1 MTDRRSLY
9 KLFLPSTVV
18 CLVFFLSHH
27 AFAQPTSAGRIGPEE
42 SNITDV
48 RAVAGQPFGVATF
61 SVFLGPLEEGV
72 LPRVLIQD
80 EQSRIFYPAIVTKPA
95 TLPFR
100 QANENQPRRIG
111 QGGLVDRL
119 RNAVRNTQDRIEPP
133 QILKVSF
140 LFRGENPLRVRLAG
154 DVEQEITINPE
165 NPVIRQPHRLLLD
178 EWWDD
183 YVDQAKR
190 QVAASDYPPLIQ
202 TYLTLTLA
210 RRFDFPAPDL
220 RTEAELK
227 RESKRNGPLS
237 TLELLA
243 GTESMREVFR
253 RQALMPDRDLSAT
266 PVRLPDAPTWR
277 QLELP
282 KVPDQIPIET
292 ISKRVPPECFYLRFG
307 SFQNYLWFKDLS
319 DSRSGELS
327 QMVTMRGLNFE
338 SNLRIERML
347 NTKAT
352 VLAKLFGDQVIGD
365 MAIIGNDLYAQ
376 EGPTL
381 GVVFEAKNI
390 DLLVN
395 SIASERQ
402 TAFRQMESTG
412 ARLEELTIADHPAT
426 LLSTPDN
433 AIRSFMVVHDNYLL
447 VTTSRRLAERFTEIA
462 HGQSSLGDSP
472 EFRYARLLMPLE
484 NNYTMMAYMS
494 PQFFQQ
500 LLSPEY
506 QIELRRRLSAI
517 SHIEMVELAQA
528 MARAEGKPNESVE
541 DLIAGEFLP
550 ADFDRRADG
559 SRIIRDGDRWIDA
572 NRGARGSF
580 LPIADAE
587 IPEIS
592 PEEAAVYKLDSTFYR
607 DNWQQTD
614 PLVVGLRRF
623 ANPDRE
629 GLERVTVEAYVAPFG
644 QEKYGWLS
652 TYLAPPI
659 ETQIQLPPDDVAN
672 IQVHLS
678 GVGLG
683 ANRPPNHVMFLGV
696 KDMIPPEPA
705 ENKGLIK
712 TLRAL
717 QATPGYLGAWPLP
730 GYLDRL
736 PLGLG
741 GPPPDVMGFSKLLLG
756 LWRWQGGGFSVLSF
770 DRSILENCALYL
782 RPVPATDPAQVRLQV
797 GDLSNSKLS
806 TWVNTFWYRRGAATT
821 QGNLLLLDALQQQ
834 LRIDPSQS
842 RLVAERFLQCKMQ
855 CPLGGEYQLN
865 EDGPFAGC
873 WTSTVYDGKVAS
885 QHTLPPAEYIAPWLQ
900 WFRGGQFHLA
910 QLPGQIVLVGQ
921 FDMQQLPPNAEVN
934 GTAAALPSMN
944 FDLFNLPF
952 KLLNGSKTA
961 PTEKKSPPERKKF

>member
-1 MTDRRSLY
+1 MDRRFLD
-9 KLFLPSTVV
+9 KLPLPIA
-18 CLVFFLSHH
+18 LVWVLLFVSPRSFG
-27 AFAQPTSAGRIGPEE
+27 QPAIGESVRPEM
-42 SNITDV
+42 SNVSDV
-48 RAVAGQPFGVATF
+48 RAVVGEPFGVATF

-80 EQSRIFYPAIVTKPA
+80 DQGRVFYPAIITKPA
-95 TLPFR
+95 TLPVR
-100 QANENQPRRIG
+100 QPSEDQPRRIG

-119 RNAVRNTQDRIEPP
+119 RNAVRNTQNRIEPP

-140 LFRGENPLRVRLAG
+140 LFRGDNPIRVRLTG
-154 DVEQEITINPE
+154 DVEQAITIRPE
-165 NPVIRQPHRLLLD
+165 KPVIRQPERLLMA

-183 YVDQAKR
+183 YVVQAKR

-243 GTESMREVFR
+243 GTESMRDVFR
-253 RQALMPDRDLSAT
+253 RRALMPDRDQAAS
-266 PVRLPDAPTWR
+266 PVRLPDAPTWQ
-277 QLELP
+277 QLNVPNVPEQLP
-282 KVPDQIPIET
+282 LESIA
-292 ISKRVPPECFYLRFG
+292 KRVPPECFYMRFG

-347 NTKAT
+347 NTKTT
-352 VLAKLFGDQVIGD
+352 VLAKLFGDQIIGD

-376 EGPTL
+376 EGATL
-381 GVVFEAKNI
+381 GVIFEAKNI
-390 DLLVN
+390 DVLVN
-395 SIASERQ
+395 SITSERQ
-402 TAFRQMESTG
+402 TAIREIGTSG
-412 ARLEELTIADHPAT
+412 GRLEELTIADHPAT

-433 AIRSFMVVHDNYLL
+433 ATRSFMVVHDNYLL

-462 HGQSSLGDSP
+462 HGQPSLGDSAD
-472 EFRYARLLMPLE
+472 FRYARLLMPLE
-484 NNYTMMAYMS
+484 NNYTMLGYLS

-500 LLSPEY
+500 LLAPAY
-506 QIELRRRLSAI
+506 QVELRRRLSAI

-528 MARAEGKPNESVE
+528 MARAEGKPNESVD

-550 ADFDRRADG
+550 PDFDKRADG

-572 NRGARGSF
+572 TRGARGSF

-592 PEEAAVYKLDSTFYR
+592 PEEDAIYQLDSAFYQ
-607 DNWQQTD
+607 DNWLQTD
-614 PLVVGLRRF
+614 PLVFGLRRF
-623 ANPDRE
+623 ANPDRP
-629 GLERVTVEAYVAPFG
+629 GLERVTLEAYVAPFG
-644 QEKYGWLS
+644 EEKYGWLS

-672 IQVHLS
+672 VQVHLS

-797 GDLSNSKLS
+797 GDLSDSKLS

-842 RLVAERFLQCKMQ
+842 RLLAERFLQCKMQ
-855 CPLGGEYQLN
+855 CPLGGDYQLN

-885 QHTLPPAEYIAPWLQ
+885 KDALPPTDYIAPWLQ
-900 WFRGGQFHLA
+900 WFRGGQVHLA

-921 FDMQQLPPNAEVN
+921 FDMQPLPPNAHAN
-934 GTAAALPSMN
+934 GAAAALPSMN
-944 FDLFNLPF
+944 FDLFGLPF
-952 KLLNGSKTA
+952 KLLNGNKDPSS
-961 PTEKKSPPERKKF
+961 EKKPKPERKKF

>member
-1 MTDRRSLY
+1 MDRRFLD
-9 KLFLPSTVV
+9 KLPLPIA
-18 CLVFFLSHH
+18 LVWVLLFVSPRSFG
-27 AFAQPTSAGRIGPEE
+27 QPAIGESVRPEM
-42 SNITDV
+42 SNVSDV
-48 RAVAGQPFGVATF
+48 RAVVGEPFGVATF

-80 EQSRIFYPAIVTKPA
+80 DQGRVFYPAIITKPA
-95 TLPFR
+95 TLPVR
-100 QANENQPRRIG
+100 KPSEDQPRRIG

-119 RNAVRNTQDRIEPP
+119 RNAVRNTQNRIEPP

-140 LFRGENPLRVRLAG
+140 LFRGDNPIRVRLTG
-154 DVEQEITINPE
+154 DVEQAITIRPE
-165 NPVIRQPHRLLLD
+165 KPVIRQPERLLMA

-183 YVDQAKR
+183 YVVQAKR

-243 GTESMREVFR
+243 GTESMRDVFR
-253 RQALMPDRDLSAT
+253 RRALMPDRDQAAS
-266 PVRLPDAPTWR
+266 PVRLPDAPTWQ
-277 QLELP
+277 QLNVPNVPEQLP
-282 KVPDQIPIET
+282 LESIA
-292 ISKRVPPECFYLRFG
+292 KRVPPECFYMRFG

-347 NTKAT
+347 NTKTT
-352 VLAKLFGDQVIGD
+352 VLAKLFGDQIIGD

-376 EGPTL
+376 EGATL
-381 GVVFEAKNI
+381 GVIFEAKNI
-390 DLLVN
+390 DVLVN
-395 SIASERQ
+395 SITSERQ
-402 TAFRQMESTG
+402 TAIREIGTSG
-412 ARLEELTIADHPAT
+412 GRLEELTIADHPAT

-433 AIRSFMVVHDNYLL
+433 ATRSFMVVHDNYLL

-462 HGQSSLGDSP
+462 HGQPSLGDSAD
-472 EFRYARLLMPLE
+472 FRYARLLMPLE
-484 NNYTMMAYMS
+484 NNYTMLGYLS

-500 LLSPEY
+500 LLSPAY
-506 QIELRRRLSAI
+506 QVELRRRLSAI

-528 MARAEGKPNESVE
+528 MARAEGKPNESVD

-550 ADFDRRADG
+550 PDFDKRADG

-572 NRGARGSF
+572 TRGARGSF

-592 PEEAAVYKLDSTFYR
+592 PEEDAIYQLDSAFYQ
-607 DNWQQTD
+607 DNWLQTD
-614 PLVVGLRRF
+614 PLVFGLRRF
-623 ANPDRE
+623 ANPDRP
-629 GLERVTVEAYVAPFG
+629 GLERVTLEAYVAPFG
-644 QEKYGWLS
+644 EEKYGWLS

-672 IQVHLS
+672 VQVHLS

-797 GDLSNSKLS
+797 GDLSDSKLS

-842 RLVAERFLQCKMQ
+842 RLLAERFLQCKMQ
-855 CPLGGEYQLN
+855 CPLGGDYQLN

-885 QHTLPPAEYIAPWLQ
+885 KDALPPTDYIAPWLQ
-900 WFRGGQFHLA
+900 WFRGGQVHLA

-921 FDMQQLPPNAEVN
+921 FDMQPLPPNAHAN
-934 GTAAALPSMN
+934 GAAAALPSMN
-944 FDLFNLPF
+944 FDLFGLPF
-952 KLLNGSKTA
+952 KLLNGNKDPSS
-961 PTEKKSPPERKKF
+961 EKKPKPERKKF